1 MKKTLLVLSAV
12 LALSMA
18 FVGCK
23 KSTGGNEPDGSDP
36 KTVANPVF
44 VLTYNADAQYAAP
57 EIAVAD
63 DWASIEIVFA
73 DDTPFDKI
81 QFAFTSDAVKAQQSW
96 GTEYWAYYP
105 KATATSKFVIADTL
119 TAESED
125 GTLVSNGATKIVKV
139 AIQNVTKEAI
149 TVKIMSAKVT
159 KTDGT
164 EVEFKLTGDW
174 GSSVN

>member
-73 DDTPFDKI
+73 DDTPFDKMKYWNKYFI
-81 QFAFTSDAVKAQQSW
+81 KNCEYYEFE
-96 GTEYWAYYP
+96 GTHFFMKEHYCD
-105 KATATSKFVIADTL
+105 IANIIK
-119 TAESED
+119 EKI
-125 GTLVSNGATKIVKV
+125 GAIND
-139 AIQNVTKEAI
+139 I
-149 TVKIMSAKVT
+149 
-159 KTDGT
+159 
-164 EVEFKLTGDW
+164 
-174 GSSVN
+174 